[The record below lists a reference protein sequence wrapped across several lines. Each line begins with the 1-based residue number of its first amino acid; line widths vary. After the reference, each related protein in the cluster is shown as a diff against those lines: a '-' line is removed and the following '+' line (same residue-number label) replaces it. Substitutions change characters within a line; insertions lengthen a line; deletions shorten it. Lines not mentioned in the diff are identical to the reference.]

1 MYTKFFGFKSK
12 PFEITPDPKF
22 LFLSE
27 SHKEALA
34 HLTYAV
40 RERKGFT
47 VITGE
52 VGTGKT
58 TLVQSLLARLD
69 GNAKTA
75 YIFNPKLGSTDLLHS
90 ICEDFGMKS
99 QKRSKGQYIS
109 QLHKFLLDCYARN
122 ENVVLI
128 IDEAHILDPNL
139 LEEVRLLTNLETPKS
154 KLLQVILVGQ
164 PELDDTLNS
173 PEFRQLK
180 QRVSLRYH
188 LQPLGGEDTKKYIK
202 KRLRMAGAFDH
213 NIFTPK
219 ALNKIYKYTKGIP
232 RLINIICDN
241 ALLTGYTTDQ
251 KIIGQKIIRDVINN
265 LDGFSL
271 QKKRR
276 RSILFKVIPIVLL
289 SLVAF
294 IILASLLNTRWE
306 ITEWAR
312 LCKNA
317 ILKFCQEALG
327 KWSRWVL

>member
-1 MYTKFFGFKSK
+1 MYTNFFGFKSK

-34 HLTYAV
+34 YLTYAV

-58 TLVQSLLARLD
+58 TLVQSLLGRLD

-75 YIFNPKLGSTDLLHS
+75 YIFNPKLGATDLLHS

-99 QKRSKGQYIS
+99 PKGSKGQYIS

-128 IDEAHILDPNL
+128 IDEAHTLDPDL

-154 KLLQVILVGQ
+154 KLLQVILMGQ
-164 PELDDTLNS
+164 PELNDILED
-173 PEFRQLK
+173 PKFRQLK

-188 LQPLGGEDTKKYIK
+188 VQPLGGEDTEKYIE

-241 ALLTGYTTDQ
+241 ALLMGYATDQ
-251 KIIGQKIIRDVINN
+251 KIIGQKIIGDVINN

-276 RSILFKVIPIVLL
+276 RWILFKVIPIVLL
-289 SLVAF
+289 SCVAF

-312 LCKNA
+312 LCKNV
-317 ILKFCQEALG
+317 ILNFCQEALG